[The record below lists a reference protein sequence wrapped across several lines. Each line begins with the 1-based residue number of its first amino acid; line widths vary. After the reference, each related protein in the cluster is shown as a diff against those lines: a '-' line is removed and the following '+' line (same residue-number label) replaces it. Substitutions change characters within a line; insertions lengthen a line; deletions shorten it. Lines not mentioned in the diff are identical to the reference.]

1 MTESDPKKLAQL
13 RLTFALRRMAPEMQ
27 NDVLSDGKV
36 AARAGIDLSHPIKLP
51 EGITLERKLIFLAFQ
66 RAADHEPIPD
76 LIDTAGVKHN
86 IHVEIEGESAFL
98 TYGTHRIRFAQG
110 ALLSANPDRRF
121 AAGARCLANN
131 TLTAQARQE
140 FIEIVGKP
148 GFSHDEFFAASYILA
163 GAPEN
168 FADSLREAAKKGTL
182 SKNDFL
188 PKETAHWDNITA
200 TRIGS
205 ESLRDFI
212 AQELSG
218 ERAARVAHDPSV
230 AVNLISL
237 TFAAPE
243 LVPLEAMRAIDAET
257 LLPAVRQLMEYTDPF
272 AHTGAFD
279 LCADRALEDS
289 RFEELG
295 DAFLERLLADPKRLH
310 RELATYAAAF
320 VIAYAYLAEHETLRN
335 QPVFWR
341 RLAAASHASLVARVL
356 GQGSDDGPS
365 LLSWAK
371 RMSGKTFYL
380 SVLNDAWVEPRWRP
394 DWISPNFL
402 AADIYGRLLAS
413 MNRLGEAVPQS
424 WRKRLDDAQSWIM
437 EKVPPIA
444 YAYPAM
450 LQGGVNTSVEKPAE
464 GTPVAEIYER
474 LCRGPTVEN
483 FLIFIPLVYAFGFH
497 PDAREAALKIVQ
509 SLRTETSTTPPEHA
523 QAVLDLAAFI
533 AARNRDVELADA
545 VALVSIERIVSTQDI
560 DRLLRTAS
568 IIVECAASMTDRK
581 EALATLARR
590 LENLAFVAPAAALPE
605 ALDIFRVLQSINED
619 LRPLLG
625 RAIATARLGMPTVAA
640 N

>member
-1 MTESDPKKLAQL
+1 MMEIDPKELAQL
-13 RLTFALRRMAPEMQ
+13 RLMFALRRMAPAMQ
-27 NDVLSDGKV
+27 NDVLSDGMV
-36 AARAGIDLSHPIKLP
+36 AARAGIDLSHPIKLL
-51 EGITLERKLIFLAFQ
+51 EGITLERKLLFSAFQ

-76 LIDTAGVKHN
+76 LIDAAGVKHD
-86 IHVEIEGESAFL
+86 IRVEIEGESAFL

-110 ALLSANPDRRF
+110 ALLSADPDRRL

-148 GFSHDEFFAASYILA
+148 GFSHDDFFAASHILA

-168 FADSLREAAKKGTL
+168 FADLLREAAKKGAL
-182 SKNDFL
+182 SKDDFL
-188 PKETAHWDNITA
+188 PEETAHWDNITA

-205 ESLRDFI
+205 ESLPDFI

-218 ERAARVAHDPSV
+218 ERAARMAHDPSV

-243 LVPLEAMRAIDAET
+243 LVPLGAMRAIDAET
-257 LLPAVRQLMEYTDPF
+257 LLPVVRRLMEYTDPF

-295 DAFLERLLADPKRLH
+295 EVLLERLLADPMRLH
-310 RELATYAAAF
+310 RELTTYATAV
-320 VIAYAYLAEHETLRN
+320 VIAGAYLAEHETLRK

-365 LLSWAK
+365 LLSWAM

-402 AADIYGRLLAS
+402 AADIYARLLAS
-413 MNRLGEAVPQS
+413 MHRLGEAAPQS
-424 WRKRLDDAQSWIM
+424 WRKRLDDAQSWMM

-444 YAYPAM
+444 HAFPAM
-450 LQGGVNTSVEKPAE
+450 LQGGVSTSVEKPAE
-464 GTPVAEIYER
+464 GTPAAEMYER
-474 LCRGPTVEN
+474 LSREPTVEN
-483 FLIFIPLVYAFGFH
+483 FLILIPLVYVFGFH
-497 PDAREAALKIVQ
+497 PDAREAALKVVQ
-509 SLRTETSTTPPEHA
+509 SLRTETSPTPPEYA
-523 QAVLDLAAFI
+523 RAVLDLAAFI

-560 DRLLRTAS
+560 DRLLPTAS
-568 IIVECAASMTDRK
+568 DIVECAASMTDRK

-590 LENLAFVAPAAALPE
+590 LENLAFVAPAAALPK
-605 ALDIFRVLQSINED
+605 ALEIFRVLQSINED

-640 N
+640 A